1 MTSLPLPVRE
11 LYLFWV
17 ARGRRQSCLYF
28 PWQLEDMQF
37 LPIPL
42 LNSIQIHWISALTPA
57 PSPRITFTN
66 LCPLCYFPVYSFFE
80 MGWNTCLF
88 GPALCYHI
96 AVVFFLCLKQ
106 RSRSSPTISF
116 LFATLQ
122 SYAEELLSLPSNL
135 SFFLVIIQSW
145 CAWFESNVTERRHFA
160 EWIQTR
166 ESTQTKEEV
175 KRLKVWR
182 KDKAD
187 TIKSSF
193 LFRAD
198 WICGARHSGYP

>member
-1 MTSLPLPVRE
+1 
-11 LYLFWV
+11 
-17 ARGRRQSCLYF
+17 
-28 PWQLEDMQF
+28 MQF

-122 SYAEELLSLPSNL
+122 SCPPIYLFSWWLFSPGVLGLKAMWQKGDISRSESRQGRARRQRRRWKDWKSEEKTRLTLSRAL
-135 SFFLVIIQSW
+135 FFLGPI
-145 CAWFESNVTERRHFA
+145 ESVAPGILGTHRGQENQVWATFVQMLCYFYSSTPFAGWHFL
-160 EWIQTR
+160 Q
-166 ESTQTKEEV
+166 
-175 KRLKVWR
+175 
-182 KDKAD
+182 
-187 TIKSSF
+187 
-193 LFRAD
+193 
-198 WICGARHSGYP
+198 C